1 MRISLDYFGE
11 TYFCDIILYYF
22 LNFGEILSAS
32 GGRGVEGI
40 FRGIRGVIDEGL
52 GPGAGKGGLESGR
65 GRVCVLGLRDF
76 SSGLSLGG
84 RCRGL
89 RFFRK
94 IF

>member
-1 MRISLDYFGE
+1 M
-11 TYFCDIILYYF
+11 
-22 LNFGEILSAS
+22 
-32 GGRGVEGI
+32 EGI

-65 GRVCVLGLRDF
+65 GRVCVLGLRIF

>member
-11 TYFCDIILYYF
+11 IYFCDIILYYF
-22 LNFGEILSAS
+22 EFWGNFKRLGGE
-32 GGRGVEGI
+32 GVEGI